1 MSGRIKWAKPWEQIT
16 PKILVVC
23 HKCLFLIPDAC
34 PVQTGYILSHTI
46 FTLGLRVTKKAFLY
60 IGIYAGKESDTVHSF
75 VMLLPEN
82 ATGQSSYEE

>member
-34 PVQTGYILSHTI
+34 PVQTGSILSHTI
-46 FTLGLRVTKKAFLY
+46 FTLGLRVTKKPFY
-60 IGIYAGKESDTVHSF
+60 ILEYMQEKRMTVRSLL
-75 VMLLPEN
+75 MLLPEN
-82 ATGQSSYEE
+82 EWL